1 MKRKRKELL
10 IVLGVTAVLLSG
22 CRQTQTEP
30 VTRSGFLLNTFV
42 TVTLYDS
49 EDEAILDGC
58 MELCREYDNV
68 KYLDIASSVAVDG
81 VLPDDVGTD
90 GIHFNKEYSQKIID
104 YIKNNV

>member
-1 MKRKRKELL
+1 MSILPVSAEL
-10 IVLGVTAVLLSG
+10 S
-22 CRQTQTEP
+22 
-30 VTRSGFLLNTFV
+30 
-42 TVTLYDS
+42 S
-49 EDEAILDGC
+49 EDSVYNNPAVDRFNLALQ
-58 MELCREYDNV
+58 ELCREYDNV